1 MIKTK
6 RDGENI
12 GFYTKIR
19 NRDVLQNN
27 WYNERNKW
35 LAYKNYLKSI
45 YSNGSIDNNLANEIT
60 IIYAHA
66 LEIDEKHLKWIINL
80 ATDKIKGNNDYFNNK
95 SFVYMDNYFLYSTLF
110 NDISK
115 DAHRIGDSNNSSLNN
130 SFSGSNF
137 SGGGGGGSG
146 AF

>member
-1 MIKTK
+1 M
-6 RDGENI
+6 
-12 GFYTKIR
+12 
-19 NRDVLQNN
+19 
-27 WYNERNKW
+27 
-35 LAYKNYLKSI
+35 
-45 YSNGSIDNNLANEIT
+45 T

-80 ATDKIKGNNDYFNNK
+80 ATDKIKGNNDYFNDK
-95 SFVYMDNYFLYSTLF
+95 AYIYMNNYFLYSTLF